1 MESRVTRSLV
11 TALRDVPGFE
21 SVDERVLLALIGE
34 SANLYWPA
42 GSTVFRHGTP
52 ADGLYI
58 VISGAVRVVGED
70 GVTRGTLAAG
80 DFFGEMSLLLGT
92 SHHHDVVVDEDAE
105 LMVIPK
111 EKFDDL
117 MAAYE
122 DVSRHVRAKAEER
135 AAAGASPAMR

>member
-1 MESRVTRSLV
+1 MESRVTHSLV

-34 SANLYWPA
+34 SANLYWPE

-70 GVTRGTLAAG
+70 GVTRGTLAAARCRSCSG
-80 DFFGEMSLLLGT
+80 RPTTTTWWST
-92 SHHHDVVVDEDAE
+92 RTRS
-105 LMVIPK
+105 
-111 EKFDDL
+111 
-117 MAAYE
+117 
-122 DVSRHVRAKAEER
+122 
-135 AAAGASPAMR
+135 

>member
-1 MESRVTRSLV
+1 MESRVTHSLV

-34 SANLYWPA
+34 SANLYWPE

-70 GVTRGTLAAG
+70 G
-80 DFFGEMSLLLGT
+80 
-92 SHHHDVVVDEDAE
+92 E